1 MALRLSRN
9 AVILSTAAVFGLAAA
24 WLASRYLDDRI
35 ADIER
40 RQQQAM
46 VRAVVPKS
54 DLPTGTALTHD
65 AVAIREVP
73 AEWLHSAAITPDQ
86 FERAAGAILTH
97 PARGGEPLLWS
108 QLEGRQA
115 SRFSSR
121 VASGRRAAT
130 IPVDELSSQAGMLAP
145 GDLVDLLVTVQNE
158 KHNLTFPLLQSISV
172 IATGAHSQPGQTD
185 ERNHSFST
193 ITLDLD
199 PQQAAQVVAA
209 RTIGKLTALLRSPG
223 DQARDTV
230 QRTDAL
236 VLLGLGESEAH
247 KRRGVPVI
255 YGGGNSL
262 RLDFSPVELNGIAAL
277 ATPSPFPGQAGV
289 ALGSPVTLPQR

>member
-9 AVILSTAAVFGLAAA
+9 TVILSTAAVFGLAAA

-35 ADIER
+35 ADIEQ
-40 RQQQAM
+40 RQQHTMA
-46 VRAVVPKS
+46 RAVVPKS

-65 AVAIREVP
+65 AVAVREVP
-73 AEWLHSAAITPDQ
+73 VEWLHSAAITPDQ
-86 FERAAGAILTH
+86 FERAAGATLAH

-108 QLEGRQA
+108 QLEGRQV
-115 SRFSSR
+115 SRFSAR
-121 VASGRRAAT
+121 LGSGRRAAT
-130 IPVDELSSQAGMLAP
+130 IPVDELSSQSGMLAP

-158 KHNLTFPLLQSISV
+158 KHNLTFPLLQSVSV
-172 IATGAHSQPGQTD
+172 IATGAHSQPGQVD
-185 ERNHSFST
+185 ERGRSFGA

-223 DQARDTV
+223 DHARDPV

-247 KRRGVPVI
+247 TRRGVPVI
-255 YGGGNSL
+255 YGGGNAL
-262 RLDFSPVELNGIAAL
+262 RLDFSPLELNGVAAL
-277 ATPSPFPGQAGV
+277 TAPQPFPLHSGV
-289 ALGSPVTLPQR
+289 ALGAPATPLQR